1 MLFQCRMCRQTEEGG
16 GLEPVRKVRDDA
28 IHAEIALSAWRTGC
42 CRALTFP
49 VWKRWI
55 KGSSTSIAPSGITH
69 WCPMRKRVSLQRSI
83 TLSVLSIGL
92 LSGAFGLAYAY
103 WQTKHSFREAIGLGF
118 QELARQSADK
128 VGLILEKEIEWVE
141 RLSSLPEVREAVRE
155 GTRLTFDQPVLE
167 RWKESQRP
175 YFGSLI
181 ILDRRG
187 HSVGGV
193 SSEDTRTYYSRQPW
207 WPVIFEQR
215 RLWVGDLR
223 LDETGHGYLEVAVP
237 IVDEAGAVLGALK
250 AVIEKD
256 QLLTSVLRSRIG
268 GTGHVMLVGPQGTV
282 VACPLLPPGQHTAL
296 IGPLRD
302 SRASGFSLS
311 EAAWMEVQDDAH
323 GQGGGIV
330 GIASVALRPG
340 IVQGETWSILV
351 SQDPNETYAPLR
363 LLVWKLTAFGMLV
376 FAVVALLRWR
386 LGRRIV
392 QPINALVE
400 RVQLLGQQSGEK
412 PMMATQS
419 AGIVE
424 IDTLASSFDELAERL
439 ERASRERGQYVAELE
454 RANQELVTSEEHYR
468 MLWDHSTDTRL
479 LVNEEGIIQDV
490 NRRGEIKLCTPADHL
505 IGMKVEDLFREE
517 DRARLRRSLEAVIV
531 TKKEEP
537 AGEMWM
543 PSPAEGTLI
552 MEVDL
557 VPVENAGSPVAVMVQ
572 LSDLTEKKRLE
583 EQLTHDIRNP
593 LVGIKKTL
601 ELLAQDEGS
610 QPAAQRQWWDD
621 MQLTFDLL
629 LGMINDMLDVYQE
642 SYSGLPLLTST
653 VSVNSLVADVVQLF
667 RTEATAKRIAFHLE
681 MPEEDVAITA
691 DGRRLLRVLINL
703 VHNALKFSPQGGKIT
718 VTVQAEARGYT
729 DRESRG
735 ASSSQATIQVADEG
749 PGIAPED
756 LPHLFEMFFKRKDP
770 GDIRTGRGLG
780 LHFCRLVVVAHRGR
794 IRAENRS
801 SGGAVFSVE
810 LPLNQEAYAGHIA
823 DCRGSTAL

>member
-1 MLFQCRMCRQTEEGG
+1 ME
-16 GLEPVRKVRDDA
+16 
-28 IHAEIALSAWRTGC
+28 
-42 CRALTFP
+42 
-49 VWKRWI
+49 
-55 KGSSTSIAPSGITH
+55 GSSTSISASGIIH
-69 WCPMRKRVSLQRSI
+69 WCPMRKWVSLQRSI

-141 RLSSLPEVREAVRE
+141 RLSSLPQVREAVRE
-155 GTRLTFDQPVLE
+155 GTRLTFDQEILE

-175 YFGSLI
+175 YFRSLE
-181 ILDRRG
+181 ILDRQGR
-187 HSVGGV
+187 SVGGAI
-193 SSEDTRTYYSRQPW
+193 SEDTKTQYGRQSW
-207 WPVIFEQR
+207 WPVVFDQR
-215 RLWVGDLR
+215 RLWVGELR
-223 LDETGHGYLEVAVP
+223 LDEMGDGDLEIAVP
-237 IVDEAGAVLGALK
+237 IVGDDGTVLGAIQ

-268 GTGHVMLVGPQGTV
+268 STGHVMLIGPQGTV
-282 VACPLLPPGQHTAL
+282 LACPLLPPGRHTVL
-296 IGPLRD
+296 VGPLRD
-302 SRASGFSLS
+302 FLASSRTPPD
-311 EAAWMEVQDDAH
+311 AAWMEVQDDAH

-330 GIASVALRPG
+330 GFASVGLRPN
-340 IVQGETWSILV
+340 IVQAETWSILV
-351 SQDPNETYAPLR
+351 RQDPEEAYAPLR
-363 LLVWKLTAFGMLV
+363 LILWKLVAFGMLV

-400 RVQLLGQQSGEK
+400 RVQRFGQQRGEK

-424 IDTLASSFDELAERL
+424 IDTLAASFDELTERL
-439 ERASRERGQYVAELE
+439 ERTSWERGQYVAELE
-454 RANQELVTSEEHYR
+454 RANQELAISEEHYR

-490 NRRGEIKLCTPADHL
+490 NRRGEMKLGVPADRL
-505 IGMKVEDLFREE
+505 IGKKVEGLFREE
-517 DRARLRRSLEAVIV
+517 DRARLCRLLETVIV

-537 AGEMWM
+537 AGEMRM
-543 PSPAEGTLI
+543 PSSAEGTLI

-557 VPVENAGSPVAVMVQ
+557 VPVENAGSPVAAMIQ

-583 EQLTHDIRNP
+583 EQLLRSERLASLSQFASMFAHDIRNP

-601 ELLAQDEGS
+601 ELLAQDKGS
-610 QPAAQRQWWDD
+610 QPVVHRQWWDD
-621 MQLTFDLL
+621 MRLTIDLL

-653 VSVNSLVADVVQLF
+653 VSVKDLVADVVQLF
-667 RTEATAKRIAFHLE
+667 RPEATAKRIAFQIE
-681 MPEEDVAITA
+681 MPDDDVAMTA
-691 DGRRLLRVLINL
+691 DRRRLLRVLINL
-703 VHNALKFSPQGGKIT
+703 VHNALKFSPQGGTIT
-718 VTVQAEARGYT
+718 VAVHTEAREYT
-729 DRESRG
+729 GDESPG
-735 ASSSQATIQVADEG
+735 IPSSQATIQVADEG

-756 LPHLFEMFFKRKDP
+756 LPHLFEMFCRRKNP
-770 GDIRTGRGLG
+770 GDIRIGRGLG
-780 LHFCRLVVVAHRGR
+780 LHFCRLVVAAHQGK
-794 IRAENRS
+794 IWAENRL

-810 LPLNQEAYAGHIA
+810 LPLSQETYAGHIA

>member
-1 MLFQCRMCRQTEEGG
+1 
-16 GLEPVRKVRDDA
+16 
-28 IHAEIALSAWRTGC
+28 
-42 CRALTFP
+42 
-49 VWKRWI
+49 
-55 KGSSTSIAPSGITH
+55 
-69 WCPMRKRVSLQRSI
+69 MRKRVSLQRLI

-103 WQTKHSFREAIGLGF
+103 WETKHSLREAIGLGF

-141 RLSSLPEVREAVRE
+141 RLSFLPEVRGAVRE

-175 YFGSLI
+175 YFRSLV

-187 HSVGGV
+187 RSVGEV
-193 SSEDTRTYYSRQPW
+193 TSEATRTYYSKQPW
-207 WPVIFEQR
+207 WPVVFEQR
-215 RLWVGDLR
+215 RSWVGELR
-223 LDETGHGYLEVAVP
+223 FDETGHGYLEVAVP
-237 IVDEAGAVLGALK
+237 IVDEAGAVLGALN

-268 GTGHVMLVGPQGTV
+268 GTGHVMLVGPQGAV
-282 VACPLLPPGQHTAL
+282 LACPLLPPGRHTAL
-296 IGPLRD
+296 MGPLRN
-302 SRASGFSLS
+302 SLASGLSLP

-323 GQGGGIV
+323 GQGGGII
-330 GIASVALRPG
+330 GFASVALRPG
-340 IVQGETWSILV
+340 IVQAETWSILV
-351 SQDPNETYAPLR
+351 RQDPNETYAPLR
-363 LLVWKLTAFGMLV
+363 LLVWKLAAFGMLV
-376 FAVVALLRWR
+376 IAVVALLRWR

-392 QPINALVE
+392 LPINALVE
-400 RVQLLGQQSGEK
+400 RVQLLGQQSGK
-412 PMMATQS
+412 QPTMATQS

-424 IDTLASSFDELAERL
+424 IDTLAASFDELAERL
-439 ERASRERGQYVAELE
+439 ERASRERGRYVAELE
-454 RANQELVTSEEHYR
+454 RANQELVISEEHYR

-479 LVNEEGIIQDV
+479 LVNEEGIIRDV
-490 NRRGEIKLCTPADHL
+490 NRRGEIKLWTCADRL
-505 IGMKVEDLFREE
+505 IGTKVEDLFLEE
-517 DRARLRRSLEAVIV
+517 DRARLRRLLEAVIV

-537 AGEMWM
+537 AGEMRM

-557 VPVENAGSPVAVMVQ
+557 VPVENAGSLVAVMVQ

-583 EQLTHDIRNP
+583 EQLIRSERLASLSQFASMFAHDIRNP

-601 ELLAQDEGS
+601 ELLGQDEGS
-610 QPAAQRQWWDD
+610 QPSAQRQWWDD
-621 MQLTFDLL
+621 MRFTIDLL

-642 SYSGLPLLTST
+642 SHSGLPLLTST

-667 RTEATAKRIAFHLE
+667 RTEATAKRITFHLE
-681 MPEEDVAITA
+681 IPEDDVAMTA
-691 DGRRLLRVLINL
+691 DRRRLLRVLINL

-718 VTVQAEARGYT
+718 VTVQVETQGCSG
-729 DRESRG
+729 RESRG
-735 ASSSQATIQVADEG
+735 TSSSQATIQVADEG
-749 PGIAPED
+749 PGMAPED
-756 LPHLFEMFFKRKDP
+756 LPHLFEMFFRRKDP
-770 GDIRTGRGLG
+770 GDIRNGRGLG
-780 LHFCRLVVVAHRGR
+780 LHFCRLVVAAHRGR
-794 IRAENRS
+794 IWAENRS